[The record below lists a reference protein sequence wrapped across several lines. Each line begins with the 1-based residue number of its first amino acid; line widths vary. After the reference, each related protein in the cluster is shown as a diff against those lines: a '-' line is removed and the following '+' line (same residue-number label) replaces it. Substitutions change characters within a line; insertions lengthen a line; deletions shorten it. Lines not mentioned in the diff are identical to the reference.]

1 MANGVGES
9 VYLLCMC
16 EREIAK
22 TKIRNIHT
30 QNATRVSLTFA
41 HANERVSSYNVYEFI
56 RITNQ
61 SLLFVGALLCRLQI
75 AFIFFFFIRNFNK
88 IGKQF
93 ISLLLIICIY
103 RHFYS
108 SSLSSDTDLRNIVDQ
123 WKSSGLPE
131 ENKGDLD

>member
-61 SLLFVGALLCRLQI
+61 SLLLALCYVVCKLRL
-75 AFIFFFFIRNFNK
+75 FFF
-88 IGKQF
+88 
-93 ISLLLIICIY
+93 SLEILTKLESNSFRCC
-103 RHFYS
+103 
-108 SSLSSDTDLRNIVDQ
+108 
-123 WKSSGLPE
+123 
-131 ENKGDLD
+131 